1 MTPDA
6 ILVFLPGNYSLE
18 TSIMF
23 TSLNSL
29 TLAGDSSS
37 LPQVTTSIVCSQL
50 ANIVFSNMAEL
61 FITDIKLVSCSSSF
75 TASVQL
81 DQVFQA
87 SIVNCNFQGG
97 QRGALIVFNSNVHL
111 SNNTFENNSASVGG
125 ALVIESSHINISDN
139 LFSNNIAASTDGGGV
154 YIEDSTANIS
164 GNNFTNNIAN
174 RLGGGVFL
182 TNSTVSFNSNLFN
195 NNTASY
201 GAGIEVYR
209 NSIVNA
215 TNNTFTR
222 NIAGLG
228 GGGIHIYSRVVANF
242 MVNIFEYNSA
252 LLYGGG
258 VVLENST
265 VSFSNNLFKNNTA
278 AFGGGIEA
286 YDSSNVS
293 ATNNTFTRN
302 RAGVAGGGIYIDSGA
317 TASCM
322 GSIFEYNSAEYWGG
336 GVYSD
341 NSTVSFKSNLFR
353 NNTASQFGGGIVVFN
368 NSSVIATNNTFTRN
382 FAGVFGGG
390 IAIYIR
396 AVANVMGNI
405 FEYNTAERGGGGVYL
420 VSSTVNFNNNLF
432 KNNTA
437 SQIGGGFMAIN
448 NSNVSATNNTFT
460 RNTAGVGGGGIAISV
475 RVVADFMGNIL
486 DYNMAQ
492 IRGGAVLVLNSSTAT
507 FTSDSFMFNT
517 VVGLG
522 GGILVADSIINITEC
537 ILTGNSASQRG
548 GGSYLYSGTVN
559 FRENMFINNSA
570 LFNGAGIYIASNT
583 DSIECTNNTFRNN
596 WGNGWV
602 LFTEDSN
609 RTSALLSQNA
619 FENNTGNVVYGSSKE
634 TPGIYH
640 ITPSPD
646 TLCPNEPCLTIS
658 EFIDQANQYIALNTT
673 LMFLPGTHT
682 VKSGLLVEGIA
693 SLTLL
698 GMDSNSSVNSLPM
711 IICDRPVSFGFK
723 YIDDLL
729 LRSLAFD
736 SCGDGTYAAISVTS
750 VSKLEISDCSFK
762 NSVSSG
768 GAVVVANCNMLL
780 ITKNV
785 FENNY
790 AVVGG
795 GLYVNESA
803 ISLIGNTFT
812 NNIAALRGAGVA
824 LLNCHATFTGMV
836 TFRNNSGVS
845 NGREIVHRDREFRG
859 GFLSLTSVGT
869 RSTGGAMFIYKSDVT
884 FGNIS
889 IENNIAT
896 YGGGVCVFGS
906 TISFSGLTDFVNNSA
921 EDSGGA
927 VYALDRSQL
936 YFEGTSSFKY
946 NTALNG
952 GGLYLADSSLC
963 YFSATALQLYFEE
976 NHAKENGG
984 AIHVS
989 DTTPSVYCD
998 EKSASEDLKSDCFFQ
1013 VQADTMLFY
1022 SFEIQTRIYFYNNTA
1037 NVGGGDLY
1045 GGTIDQCK
1053 LSSITTCSKFCDFQS
1068 SGDVFNTITTGELA
1082 IASVPLKVCYC
1093 EHQTPD
1099 CSQSLSVELYPGENF
1114 DVFVS
1119 VFGQRNTT
1127 VPTVIQAQLSENIK
1141 IEEFQ
1146 DAQNTAKSQLCSKLS
1161 FTVFSAESERG
1172 NLTLS
1177 IDSPCDQNSLM
1188 MQIYMKKCPHGF
1200 QLSTP
1205 INTCICDERLTEK
1218 ILKITERCD
1227 IETGIVRPNG
1237 SEFWVGYDNDSDG
1250 LILHPQ
1256 CPFDYCTEVE
1266 QVVNVDD
1273 SDTQCNYNRTGKLC
1287 GGCGGNTSLVL
1298 GSSRCMQCSNSYL
1311 ALIIPFAL
1319 AGIALVLF
1327 LFILKLTVAVGTIN
1341 GLIFYANL
1349 VQVNSSVFYKSVN
1362 TNILTVYISWLNL
1375 DLGIETCFYN
1385 GMDAYTKTWLQFVF
1399 PIYVWS
1405 LVGLII
1411 FISHFSQRITK
1422 LLGSNPIAVLA
1433 TLFLISYTKI
1443 LRTIIAALSF
1453 RYLQYPDGI
1462 NVAVW
1467 SYDGNIEYFSGKHIP
1482 LFITALLSLI
1492 FLFLPFTLLL
1502 FLGQWIQTLQA
1513 KTEWRILSWINKPT
1527 FRAFLDAYHA
1537 PYANSHRYWTGLLL
1551 LVRCILFIIF
1561 ATIGNTSANLL
1572 AISSTVT
1579 GLITFALAAAGI
1591 YQKHYFGILEASF
1604 FLNLVLL
1611 TTATYHVEAVGGN
1624 QAAVTLISLSIA
1636 FTTFAGIVIYHVF
1649 LQIRG
1654 TELWEKVAGIYSNR
1668 LSKKSRSVQLLGT
1681 EENTESDEASVAT
1694 TYVELREPL
1703 LDDN

>member
-1 MTPDA
+1 M
-6 ILVFLPGNYSLE
+6 FLPGNYSLE

-37 LPQVTTSIVCSQL
+37 LPQVTTSIVCNQL

-125 ALVIESSHINISDN
+125 AVYIESSHVNISDN

-174 RLGGGVFL
+174 GYGGGVYL
-182 TNSTVSFNSNLFN
+182 TNSTVSFNSNLFK

-201 GAGIEVYR
+201 GGGIEVYR
-209 NSIVNA
+209 
-215 TNNTFTR
+215 
-222 NIAGLG
+222 
-228 GGGIHIYSRVVANF
+228 
-242 MVNIFEYNSA
+242 
-252 LLYGGG
+252 
-258 VVLENST
+258 
-265 VSFSNNLFKNNTA
+265 
-278 AFGGGIEA
+278 
-286 YDSSNVS
+286 
-293 ATNNTFTRN
+293 
-302 RAGVAGGGIYIDSGA
+302 
-317 TASCM
+317 
-322 GSIFEYNSAEYWGG
+322 
-336 GVYSD
+336 
-341 NSTVSFKSNLFR
+341 
-353 NNTASQFGGGIVVFN
+353 
-368 NSSVIATNNTFTRN
+368 
-382 FAGVFGGG
+382 
-390 IAIYIR
+390 
-396 AVANVMGNI
+396 
-405 FEYNTAERGGGGVYL
+405 
-420 VSSTVNFNNNLF
+420 
-432 KNNTA
+432 
-437 SQIGGGFMAIN
+437 

-460 RNTAGVGGGGIAISV
+460 RNTAGIAGGGIDIDSGVVATFMHNILEYNQAQVDGGGFSVTDNGSTVSFTLDSFISNSVERWGGGVYLENCTVSFNSNLFKNNTASYGGGIEVYRNSNVSATNNTFTRNTAGIAGGGIDIYSGVVATFMDNILEYNQAQIGGGGFAVTSAGSTVSFTLDSFISNTADKVGGGIWIIDG
-475 RVVADFMGNIL
+475 
-486 DYNMAQ
+486 
-492 IRGGAVLVLNSSTAT
+492 
-507 FTSDSFMFNT
+507 
-517 VVGLG
+517 
-522 GGILVADSIINITEC
+522 IINVTKSNF
-537 ILTGNSASQRG
+537 TGNSAGRRG
-548 GGSYLYSGTVN
+548 GGSYLKSGTAN
-559 FRENMFINNSA
+559 FHENVLINNSA
-570 LFNGAGIYIASNT
+570 LFNGAGIYIALDT

-596 WGNGWV
+596 WGDGWV
-602 LFTEDSN
+602 LFIEDSN
-609 RTSALLSQNA
+609 YRTSAVLSQNT
-619 FENNTGNVVYGSSKE
+619 FENNTGNLVYGSSKE
-634 TPGIYH
+634 NSSVYH

-682 VKSGLLVEGIA
+682 VKSGLLVEGID

-698 GMDSNSSVNSLPM
+698 GMDSNSSVDSLPM
-711 IICDRPVSFGFK
+711 IICDRPVSLGFK
-723 YIDDLL
+723 YIDDLS

-762 NSVSSG
+762 NSVSNG

-785 FENNY
+785 FENNS

-795 GLYVNESA
+795 GLYVNESTVNF
-803 ISLIGNTFT
+803 IGNTFT

-824 LLNCHATFTGMV
+824 LLNCRATFTGMV
-836 TFRNNSGVS
+836 TFRNNSDMS
-845 NGREIVHRDREFRG
+845 NGREIVKSDLEFRE

-884 FGNIS
+884 FGEIS
-889 IENNIAT
+889 VENNIAT
-896 YGGGVCVFGS
+896 YGGGICVFGS
-906 TISFSGLTDFVNNSA
+906 TVSFDGPADFVNNHA
-921 EDSGGA
+921 DDSGGA
-927 VYALDRSQL
+927 VYAIDSSQL
-936 YFEGTSSFKY
+936 YFDGTSSFKY

-963 YFSATALQLYFEE
+963 YFSVKARQLYSQ
-976 NHAKENGG
+976 NYARNTGG
-984 AIHVS
+984 AIYVS

-998 EKSASEDLKSDCFFQ
+998 ENSASEDLKSLCFFQ
-1013 VQADTMLFY
+1013 VQTDSPLFFK
-1022 SFEIQTRIYFYNNTA
+1022 SEIQTMISFSNNTA

-1053 LSSITTCSKFCDFQS
+1053 LSRITICLYICEFQS
-1068 SGDVFNTITTGELA
+1068 SGDVFNTIITGELD
-1082 IASVPLKVCYC
+1082 IASVPLKVCSC

-1119 VFGQRNTT
+1119 VFGQRNATA
-1127 VPTVIQAQLSENIK
+1127 PTVIQAQLSENIK
-1141 IEEFQ
+1141 IKEFQ
-1146 DAQNTAKSQLCSKLS
+1146 DVQNTAKSQLCSKLS
-1161 FTVFSAESERG
+1161 FTVFSAESEHG

-1177 IDSPCDQNSLM
+1177 IDSPCDHSLM
-1188 MQIYMKKCPHGF
+1188 IQIYMKKCPHGF

-1205 INTCICDERLTEK
+1205 TNTCICDERLTEK
-1218 ILKITERCD
+1218 FTEKCD

-1266 QVVNVDD
+1266 QVVQVDD

-1298 GSSRCMQCSNSYL
+1298 GSSRCMQCSNNYL

-1327 LFILKLTVAVGTIN
+1327 LFILKLTVAVGTIS
-1341 GLIFYANL
+1341 GLIVYANL
-1349 VQVNSSVFYKSVN
+1349 VQVNSSVFYKSVH
-1362 TNILTVYISWLNL
+1362 TNLLTVFISWLNL

-1405 LVGLII
+1405 LVGVII
-1411 FISHFSQRITK
+1411 FISHFSRKITK

-1453 RYLQYPDGI
+1453 RYLEYPDGY
-1462 NVAVW
+1462 VAVW
-1467 SYDGNIEYFSGKHIP
+1467 AYDGNIEYFSGKHIP

-1502 FLGQWIQTLQA
+1502 FLGQRIQTLQA
-1513 KTEWRILSWINKPT
+1513 MTEWRILSWINKPT

-1551 LVRCILFIIF
+1551 LVRCILLIIF
-1561 ATIGNTSANLL
+1561 ATIGNSSANLL
-1572 AISSTVT
+1572 AISSAVT

-1591 YQKHYFGILEASF
+1591 YQKHYFSILEASF

-1611 TTATYHVEAVGGN
+1611 TTATYHVKAAGGN

-1636 FTTFAGIVIYHVF
+1636 FITFAGIVVYHVF

-1654 TELWEKVAGIYSNR
+1654 TEQWEKVARVYSNR
-1668 LSKKSRSVQLLGT
+1668 LSKKSRTVQLLGT

>member
-1 MTPDA
+1 M
-6 ILVFLPGNYSLE
+6 FLPGNYSLE

-75 TASVQL
+75 NASVQL

-125 ALVIESSHINISDN
+125 AVYIESSHVNISDN

-174 RLGGGVFL
+174 GDGGGVYL
-182 TNSTVSFNSNLFN
+182 TNSTVSF
-195 NNTASY
+195 
-201 GAGIEVYR
+201 
-209 NSIVNA
+209 
-215 TNNTFTR
+215 
-222 NIAGLG
+222 
-228 GGGIHIYSRVVANF
+228 
-242 MVNIFEYNSA
+242 
-252 LLYGGG
+252 
-258 VVLENST
+258 
-265 VSFSNNLFKNNTA
+265 
-278 AFGGGIEA
+278 
-286 YDSSNVS
+286 DS
-293 ATNNTFTRN
+293 
-302 RAGVAGGGIYIDSGA
+302 
-317 TASCM
+317 
-322 GSIFEYNSAEYWGG
+322 
-336 GVYSD
+336 
-341 NSTVSFKSNLFR
+341 
-353 NNTASQFGGGIVVFN
+353 
-368 NSSVIATNNTFTRN
+368 
-382 FAGVFGGG
+382 
-390 IAIYIR
+390 
-396 AVANVMGNI
+396 
-405 FEYNTAERGGGGVYL
+405 
-420 VSSTVNFNNNLF
+420 NLF

-437 SQIGGGFMAIN
+437 SYGGGIEVYR

-460 RNTAGVGGGGIAISV
+460 RNTAGIAGGGIDIYSG
-475 RVVADFMGNIL
+475 VVATFMDNIL
-486 DYNMAQ
+486 EYNQAQ
-492 IRGGAVLVLNSSTAT
+492 MDGGGFSVTSAGSTVS
-507 FTSDSFMFNT
+507 FTLDSFISNSVERWGGGVYLENCTVSFNSNLFKNNT
-517 VVGLG
+517 ASYG
-522 GGILVADSIINITEC
+522 GGIEVYRNSNVSATNNTFTRNTAGIAGGGIDIYSGVVATFMDNILEYNQAQVDGGGISVTSAGSTVSFTLDSFISNSASRWGGGVYLENCTVSFNSNLFKNNTASYGGGIEVYRNSNVSATNNTFTRNTAGIAGGGIDIDSGVVATFMDNILEYNQAQVDGGGFAVTSAGSTVSFTLDSFISNTADKAGGGIWIIDGIINVTKSNF
-537 ILTGNSASQRG
+537 TGNSAGRRG
-548 GGSYLYSGTVN
+548 GGSYLKSGTAN
-559 FRENMFINNSA
+559 FHENVLINNSA
-570 LFNGAGIYIASNT
+570 LFNGAGIYIALDT
-583 DSIECTNNTFRNN
+583 GSIECTNNTFRNN
-596 WGNGWV
+596 WGGGWV
-602 LFTEDSN
+602 LFIEDSN
-609 RTSALLSQNA
+609 RTSAVLSQNT

-634 TPGIYH
+634 TPSIYH

-682 VKSGLLVEGIA
+682 VKCGLLVEGIA

-698 GMDSNSSVNSLPM
+698 GMDSNSSVDSLPM
-711 IICDRPVSFGFK
+711 IICDRPVSLGFK
-723 YIDDLL
+723 YIDELL

-768 GAVVVANCNMLL
+768 GAVVVANCDMLL

-785 FENNY
+785 FENNS

-795 GLYVNESA
+795 GLYVNESTVNF
-803 ISLIGNTFT
+803 IGNTFT
-812 NNIAALRGAGVA
+812 NNIAALRGAGIA
-824 LLNCHATFTGMV
+824 LLNCRATFTGMV
-836 TFRNNSGVS
+836 TFRNNSDMS
-845 NGREIVHRDREFRG
+845 NGREIVKSDREFRE

-884 FGNIS
+884 FGEIS
-889 IENNIAT
+889 VENNIAT
-896 YGGGVCVFGS
+896 YGGGICVFGS
-906 TISFSGLTDFVNNSA
+906 TVSFDGLADFVNNHA

-927 VYALDRSQL
+927 VYAIDGSQL

-963 YFSATALQLYFEE
+963 YFSVTARQLYSQ
-976 NHAKENGG
+976 NYARNTGG
-984 AIHVS
+984 AIYVS

-998 EKSASEDLKSDCFFQ
+998 ENSASEDLKSLCFFQ
-1013 VQADTMLFY
+1013 VQTDKMLFFQ
-1022 SFEIQTRIYFYNNTA
+1022 SEIQTMISFSNNTA

-1045 GGTIDQCK
+1045 GGTIDNCK
-1053 LSSITTCSKFCDFQS
+1053 LSRINICLYICEFQS
-1068 SGDVFNTITTGELA
+1068 SGDVFNTITTGELD
-1082 IASVPLKVCYC
+1082 IASVPLRVCYC

-1099 CSQSLSVELYPGENF
+1099 CSQSLAVELYPGENF
-1114 DVFVS
+1114 DVFVT
-1119 VFGQRNTT
+1119 VFGQRNAT

-1141 IEEFQ
+1141 IKEFQ
-1146 DAQNTAKSQLCSKLS
+1146 DAQNTAKLQLCSKFS
-1161 FTVFSAESERG
+1161 FTVFSAESEHG

-1177 IDSPCDQNSLM
+1177 IDSPCDHSFM
-1188 MQIYMKKCPHGF
+1188 IQIYMKKCPHGF

-1205 INTCICDERLTEK
+1205 TNTCICDERLTEK
-1218 ILKITERCD
+1218 FTEKCD

-1311 ALIIPFAL
+1311 ALIIPFAI

-1341 GLIFYANL
+1341 GLIVYANL
-1349 VQVNSSVFYKSVN
+1349 VQVNSSVFYKSVH
-1362 TNILTVYISWLNL
+1362 TNLLTVFISWLNL

-1385 GMDAYTKTWLQFVF
+1385 GMDVYAKTWLQFVF

-1405 LVGLII
+1405 LVGVII
-1411 FISHFSQRITK
+1411 FISHFSRKITS

-1433 TLFLISYTKI
+1433 TLFLISYAKI

-1453 RYLQYPDGI
+1453 RYLEYPDGY
-1462 NVAVW
+1462 VVVW
-1467 SYDGNIEYFSGKHIP
+1467 AYDGNMEYFSGKHIP

-1502 FLGQWIQTLQA
+1502 FLGQRIQTLQA
-1513 KTEWRILSWINKPT
+1513 MTEWRILSWINKPT

-1551 LVRCILFIIF
+1551 LVRCILLIIF

-1572 AISSTVT
+1572 AISSAVT

-1611 TTATYHVEAVGGN
+1611 TTATYHVKAAGGN

-1636 FTTFAGIVIYHVF
+1636 FITFAGIVVYHVF

-1654 TELWEKVAGIYSNR
+1654 TEQWEKVARVYSNR
-1668 LSKKSRSVQLLGT
+1668 LSKKSRTIQLLGT